1 MHWKFK
7 AAIQNS
13 VAALPDSLSYATY
26 YWIQRRFGGLK
37 NVNPVGRLQS
47 GLETWQRIVEA
58 GGAPSE
64 KVFFE
69 VGTGRMALA
78 PLAYWLMGAE
88 KTITVDLNP
97 YLKFELI
104 QESLQYMWRNLEEIR
119 GLFGS
124 LLQESRLESLRQL
137 TQGTSFSQDQFLDHC
152 RIQYIA
158 PGDAAKTPL
167 SPGSI
172 DFHTSYQVFEHIPRE
187 ILGQILAEGNRI
199 IRDQGLFVHHIDY
212 SDHFSHSDSS
222 ISAINFLQ
230 YSDPQWEKY
239 AGNRYMYMNRMRHDD
254 YLDLFHQ
261 SGHQICGDHP
271 DTDPSLLDLLQS
283 GRLKLDEQFA
293 SKTAEVLS
301 ITGSWILS
309 RKQARAA
316 HAG

>member
-1 MHWKFK
+1 MHWKLK

-13 VAALPDSLSYATY
+13 VASLPDSLSYATY

-58 GGAPSE
+58 GGEPSG
-64 KVFFE
+64 KAFFE

-124 LLQESRLESLRQL
+124 SLQESRLESLRQL
-137 TQGTSFSQDQFLDHC
+137 TQGTSFSQDQFLEHC

-187 ILGQILAEGNRI
+187 ILAQILAEGNRI

-230 YSDPQWEKY
+230 YSDSQWEKY
-239 AGNRYMYMNRMRHDD
+239 AGNRYMYMNRLRHDD
-254 YLDLFHQ
+254 YLDLFLSAGHRIRADLPDVDPALQ
-261 SGHQICGDHP
+261 TLLKSGKAQ
-271 DTDPSLLDLLQS
+271 LDQ
-283 GRLKLDEQFA
+283 RFA
-293 SKTAEVLS
+293 DKSVDVLS
-301 ITGSWILS
+301 MTGSWIVS
-309 RKQARAA
+309 GKE
-316 HAG
+316 G